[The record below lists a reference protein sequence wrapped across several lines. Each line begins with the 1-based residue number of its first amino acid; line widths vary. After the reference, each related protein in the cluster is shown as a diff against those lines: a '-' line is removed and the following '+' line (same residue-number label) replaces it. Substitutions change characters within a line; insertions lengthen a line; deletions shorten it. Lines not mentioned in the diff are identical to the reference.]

1 MSIKTYQYKQ
11 YHYNC
16 NHPVQ
21 FLICDSCGDVA
32 EIQSEGLQETLDSQ
46 AKQHGFKVSKQT
58 IEAHGLCA
66 DCQQTEDH
74 AAQESVHEC

>member
-1 MSIKTYQYKQ
+1 MRLWPAIILVVTTLFS
-11 YHYNC
+11 
-16 NHPVQ
+16 